1 MLVSLSMGDVGS
13 SGIGVLQ
20 LKAEWRVATRRGNG
34 CWGEIGGF
42 ILIQNNV
49 VLMGK

>member
-20 LKAEWRVATRRGNG
+20 LKAKWRVATTRGNG
-34 CWGEIGGF
+34 SRIIRAAGE
-42 ILIQNNV
+42 
-49 VLMGK
+49 K